1 MAIELNPLDQFGLN
15 GKSLD
20 VCQKKQTLGSIKV
33 LLKALIKTTVVQNW
47 DDFWSVF
54 SWVAGQNHY
63 QGVPQIKKMGKP
75 LLVRKVAQLPISH
88 QKWSFRAQ
96 GFGPWGNL
104 GHMLKLHMM
113 MTIIILMTKQH
124 DRDPYHRGFKCLFDI
139 WKLTNEHSF
148 SFKFIGTIFAC

>member
-1 MAIELNPLDQFGLN
+1 MAIKPNPLDQFDLIGT
-15 GKSLD
+15 SLD
-20 VCQKKQTLGSIKV
+20 VCQKQQTLGSTKV
-33 LLKALIKTTVVQNW
+33 LSKALIKTSVVQNW

-63 QGVPQIKKMGKP
+63 QGVSQIKKMGKP

-104 GHMLKLHMM
+104 GHMLKLH
-113 MTIIILMTKQH
+113 KH
-124 DRDPYHRGFKCLFDI
+124 DDNDNDIDDHDHDTDPYHRGLKYFKTDKWTQFQ
-139 WKLTNEHSF
+139 F
-148 SFKFIGTIFAC
+148 

>member
-1 MAIELNPLDQFGLN
+1 MFV
-15 GKSLD
+15 KS
-20 VCQKKQTLGSIKV
+20 KNTLGSIKV

-63 QGVPQIKKMGKP
+63 QGVSQIKKMGKP

-104 GHMLKLHMM
+104 GHMLKLHKHDDNNNIDDQAAWQGPISQVVRFPDPLGKWHSCQSGNQ
-113 MTIIILMTKQH
+113 TISQGLQM
-124 DRDPYHRGFKCLFDI
+124 LI
-139 WKLTNEHSF
+139 WYLKTDQWTQF
-148 SFKFIGTIFAC
+148 